1 MQAGFVGSL
10 NLNIKSGAG
19 GKFERQIWSKF
30 EAPGPVNGEL
40 KFKRFKTQI

>member
-1 MQAGFVGSL
+1 MQTGFVGSS

-19 GKFERQIWSKF
+19 GKFESNLIRIQNAAARKK
-30 EAPGPVNGEL
+30 EL